1 MIDRQNDN
9 IINKSE
15 IISPRRYLSL
25 IGILAIGGLVSFIL
39 FIFVNN
45 WEYERQRIEFESRSM
60 GYANAVQNNLLGYEQ
75 ALRFLGDFFNNSEL
89 VTREEFSDFVMN
101 VIARSPSIQAFSW
114 NPLILNSERA
124 KYESRAQEEGFENFM
139 FKERTEENELV
150 RAAQRDE
157 YVIVYYIE
165 PLADNE
171 PAFGYDI
178 ASNPTRLKAINYGFD
193 TGELS
198 ATDRIT
204 LVQEAGEQFG
214 ILLLLPIYK
223 QNVPLKTTEDR
234 QKHRKGFVVEVLRVG
249 DVIENALKNF
259 SDEGINIY
267 LYDLSADEAKRF
279 LYFRPSRVSGITKN
293 PQQKDNNQ
301 KGLYWSKTFDFA
313 GRQWQVLFSP
323 SSYYF
328 DSQQSWHAWFVLSGS
343 LLLTCLLAFYISRK
357 AIYTADIEQRVK
369 KQAET
374 NLELKKAIRE
384 QKKLEGQ
391 LVQAQKMEAVGQLAG
406 GIAHDFNN
414 ILTAIIGYGNLMQ
427 MKMKEDDPLRMNID
441 HILNSAER
449 AARLIQSLLAFSRKQ
464 IINPQPIDLNEIVTR
479 VEKLLLRVIGEDIKL
494 TTICREE
501 AVTVMADS
509 GHIEQVLMNL
519 ATNARD
525 AMPEGGILSIETG
538 LVEIDDELIKT
549 HGYGKQGKYAFIS
562 VTDSGVGMDEETR
575 QKIFEPFFTTKE
587 VDKGTGLGLSVIY
600 GIIKQHDGFIDVY
613 SEPGKGTKFKIYLP
627 QIKAGIKEAAK
638 TELFSVEKGTETV
651 LVAEDNESVRRLIK
665 DILQQYGY
673 KVIEAGDGEE
683 AIENYK
689 EQEEEIDLLLLDVI
703 MPKRN
708 GKEVYEEI
716 KGMKPDVKA
725 LFLSGY
731 SEDLLQKKGVLEKGI
746 NFIFKPVAVNDLLRK
761 VRGVLDK

>member
-1 MIDRQNDN
+1 
-9 IINKSE
+9 
-15 IISPRRYLSL
+15 
-25 IGILAIGGLVSFIL
+25 
-39 FIFVNN
+39 
-45 WEYERQRIEFESRSM
+45 
-60 GYANAVQNNLLGYEQ
+60 
-75 ALRFLGDFFNNSEL
+75 
-89 VTREEFSDFVMN
+89 
-101 VIARSPSIQAFSW
+101 
-114 NPLILNSERA
+114 
-124 KYESRAQEEGFENFM
+124 
-139 FKERTEENELV
+139 
-150 RAAQRDE
+150 
-157 YVIVYYIE
+157 
-165 PLADNE
+165 
-171 PAFGYDI
+171 
-178 ASNPTRLKAINYGFD
+178 
-193 TGELS
+193 
-198 ATDRIT
+198 
-204 LVQEAGEQFG
+204 
-214 ILLLLPIYK
+214 
-223 QNVPLKTTEDR
+223 
-234 QKHRKGFVVEVLRVG
+234 
-249 DVIENALKNF
+249 
-259 SDEGINIY
+259 
-267 LYDLSADEAKRF
+267 
-279 LYFRPSRVSGITKN
+279 
-293 PQQKDNNQ
+293 
-301 KGLYWSKTFDFA
+301 
-313 GRQWQVLFSP
+313 
-323 SSYYF
+323 
-328 DSQQSWHAWFVLSGS
+328 
-343 LLLTCLLAFYISRK
+343 
-357 AIYTADIEQRVK
+357 
-369 KQAET
+369 
-374 NLELKKAIRE
+374 
-384 QKKLEGQ
+384 
-391 LVQAQKMEAVGQLAG
+391 
-406 GIAHDFNN
+406 
-414 ILTAIIGYGNLMQ
+414 
-427 MKMKEDDPLRMNID
+427 
-441 HILNSAER
+441 
-449 AARLIQSLLAFSRKQ
+449 
-464 IINPQPIDLNEIVTR
+464 
-479 VEKLLLRVIGEDIKL
+479 
-494 TTICREE
+494 
-501 AVTVMADS
+501 MADS